1 MIMNNKL
8 INGNIY
14 YICFFFNK
22 EWRYTKMTANQIAN
36 RTVEF
41 AIGDI
46 LYDED
51 IFAEGHVFEYK
62 FQQNGK
68 KYLCTYSYD
77 SEKLLNIYELSED
90 EDDEILVEKDIP
102 YQVIKITNDNT
113 EVYKLSDFV

>member
-14 YICFFFNK
+14 DICFFFNK
-22 EWRYTKMTANQIAN
+22 EWHYAKMTANQIAN
-36 RTVEF
+36 KTIEY

-46 LYDED
+46 LYDKD
-51 IFAEGHVFEYK
+51 IFEEGQVFEYK
-62 FQQNGK
+62 FKQNEK

-90 EDDEILVEKDIP
+90 EDDEWLVGKDIP
-102 YQVIKITNDNT
+102 YQVLKITNDNM
-113 EVYKLSDFV
+113 EVYKLSDYV